1 MDLKVLF
8 HNPEDLND
16 RELFK
21 LQQQIKTQRALPKVT
36 AFIGGFAVYVLDAAV
51 LKRQFCRNRIIAGA
65 VAGFALGAY
74 SSLHVQTTIKR
85 VEKDAEIISAFDI
98 RYMNTVLNSTGFGS
112 NYVSIKDYSDAQNM
126 KKPY

>member
-21 LQQQIKTQRALPKVT
+21 LQQQVKTQRTLPKVT
-36 AFIGGFAVYVLDAAV
+36 ALIGGFGVFVLDTAV
-51 LKRQFCRNRIIAGA
+51 LKREMCKRRI
-65 VAGFALGAY
+65 VAGLAAGFILGAY
-74 SSLHVQTTIKR
+74 SSYHQETTIKR
-85 VEKDAEIISAFDI
+85 VESDAEIITAFDI